1 MKGHERQQGQT
12 RLAFVNIN
20 ACAIGQYYPPLPTYR
35 SASRCQQSLLKMMA
49 LLNSPLRASLLKL
62 ALMLVVTNPLFV
74 IADANANNIAQHLP
88 QIHRRDHSTIW
99 VTKTSTLPPATTI
112 VNPRDPTITWR
123 PPGWTVTVGPGT
135 STKVITSPGCLTYS
149 FISPPPDHPFPTATE
164 TVTIRNTITV
174 TDPNRLPL
182 VTQTIFPTPTLTVT
196 TPKVVTSIH
205 CTNTLV
211 VSYYDKPDAPAT
223 YTYSQWQS
231 TAFITGVC
239 KATITR
245 STTIPGVVL
254 PTTPPL
260 LDWEYFSDG
269 TTLATKYSIAILDLT
284 QITVPGVTTSTKC
297 DPSLNPSP
305 AVSTWTGRF
314 DHRTTTT
321 VVTRVPDPSACA
333 KQAKERGV
341 NMDGVEEEALKARQA
356 TTAPIE
362 VRTVVYTTVTVI
374 NNTIRTLTGT
384 AIVDVVT
391 QSFPRTSLV
400 WTTLTE
406 TETVKVTSR
415 VCPTAAAPTH

>member
-1 MKGHERQQGQT
+1 MT
-12 RLAFVNIN
+12 
-20 ACAIGQYYPPLPTYR
+20 
-35 SASRCQQSLLKMMA
+35 

-62 ALMLVVTNPLFV
+62 ALVLV
-74 IADANANNIAQHLP
+74 AANSFLVGAAPDIDNIAQHP
-88 QIHRRDHSTIW
+88 PNIHRRDHTTIW
-99 VTKTSTLPPATTI
+99 VTKTSTLPPATTT
-112 VNPRDPTITWR
+112 VNPRDPTITWP
-123 PPGWTVTVGPGT
+123 PPGWTITVGPPT
-135 STKVITSPGCLTYS
+135 STKIITSPGCLAYS
-149 FISPPPDHPFPTATE
+149 FISPPPDHPAPIATE
-164 TVTIRNTITV
+164 TVTIRNTVTV

-182 VTQTIFPTPTLTVT
+182 ITQTIFPTPTITVT
-196 TPKVVTSIH
+196 SQQTVTSIH

-223 YTYSQWQS
+223 YTFTQWQS
-231 TAFITGVC
+231 TSFITGLC

-245 STTIPGVVL
+245 STTIPGVIL

-260 LDWEYFSDG
+260 QDWEYFSDG
-269 TTLATKYSIAILDLT
+269 STLATKYSIAILDLT

-321 VVTRVPDPSACA
+321 VVTRVPDPSACTA
-333 KQAKERGV
+333 RSVNVRGA
-341 NMDGVEEEALKARQA
+341 NMQGSEDEALEARQVTA
-356 TTAPIE
+356 TPIE
-362 VRTVVYTTVTVI
+362 VRTVVYTTVTVV

-400 WTTLTE
+400 WTTLTG

-415 VCPTAAAPTH
+415 VCPTAAAATH